1 MNKEKTRVRGV
12 DEKATPL
19 TRFVLV
25 LMGFW
30 SKVGKYFLVNCKI
43 QICKTDKYR
52 HNAAK
57 IHKKERKICIK
68 LIKTIEKCKIIVY
81 YETTNKRGG
90 RKKELI
96 ITKEVVSWIGGTMI
110 DAKNFT

>member
-1 MNKEKTRVRGV
+1 MRGV

-52 HNAAK
+52 HNDTK
-57 IHKKERKICIK
+57 IHKKERKICVK

-90 RKKELI
+90 GKKELL

>member
-1 MNKEKTRVRGV
+1 MRDV

-19 TRFVLV
+19 TRFVLA

-52 HNAAK
+52 HNATK
-57 IHKKERKICIK
+57 IHKKERKICVK

-81 YETTNKRGG
+81 YETTNKMGL
-90 RKKELI
+90 RKESI
-96 ITKEVVSWIGGTMI
+96 SMQ
-110 DAKNFT
+110 

>member
-1 MNKEKTRVRGV
+1 MNKEKTRVRDV

-19 TRFVLV
+19 TRFVLA

-43 QICKTDKYR
+43 QICKIDKYR
-52 HNAAK
+52 HNATK
-57 IHKKERKICIK
+57 IHKKERKICVK

-81 YETTNKRGG
+81 YETTNKRGD

>member
-1 MNKEKTRVRGV
+1 MRGV

-19 TRFVLV
+19 TCFVLA

-52 HNAAK
+52 HNDTK
-57 IHKKERKICIK
+57 IHKKERKICVK
-68 LIKTIEKCKIIVY
+68 LIKTIEKCKKVVY
-81 YETTNKRGG
+81 YETIKERGDRKR
-90 RKKELI
+90 
-96 ITKEVVSWIGGTMI
+96 
-110 DAKNFT
+110 NY

>member
-1 MNKEKTRVRGV
+1 MRGV

-68 LIKTIEKCKIIVY
+68 LIKTIEKCKKVVY
-81 YETTNKRGG
+81 YETIKERGDRKR
-90 RKKELI
+90 
-96 ITKEVVSWIGGTMI
+96 
-110 DAKNFT
+110 NY

>member
-1 MNKEKTRVRGV
+1 MRGV

-19 TRFVLV
+19 TCFVLV

-52 HNAAK
+52 HNATK
-57 IHKKERKICIK
+57 MHKKERKICVK

-81 YETTNKRGG
+81 ETTNKRGD